1 MRRLSIIY
9 PLLAGLTLF
18 STCQLSGWQS
28 STCAAVVP
36 AGAID
41 RIDTIV
47 RAGLEKKIAS
57 YAIAVV
63 KDGRLVLAR
72 GYGYADLENSVPA
85 TAETIYRL
93 GSITKQ
99 FTSLAILQL
108 AEAGKLSIDDELTK
122 FLPDYPVQGHKVTI
136 HQLLNHTSGIKSYT
150 SLPNFFRT
158 ARQDLTSEEMLALFK
173 DQPFDFEPG
182 EKMQYN
188 NSGYYLLGVIIE
200 KVSGQTYAEY
210 LAEHIFKPLG
220 MHATRYGDNRPLIP
234 FRAQAYKRARGEL
247 VNDDPISMNAPGAA
261 GALVSNVLDLV
272 KWHQALEAGDFL
284 SSASYDS
291 LYRPTKL
298 ADGKEQKYGYGWG
311 LGEIA
316 GHRKLSHGGGINGFS
331 TMIARYP
338 DDRLAVIVL
347 SNTAGAP
354 SPGIESRIARVMLG
368 IEEKPV
374 VDLPADEQLLK
385 PLLGTYELNDG
396 KLQITMEEGKLHAQ
410 LPSQPRDRLKY
421 QGDQQFVSSF
431 NDDVRFTFKLADGK
445 VTGVD
450 IEGPGGSSSAKRVEP

>member
-1 MRRLSIIY
+1 MRRLRIGY
-9 PLLAGLTLF
+9 PLLACLTLLATWQW
-18 STCQLSGWQS
+18 SSWQS
-28 STCAAVVP
+28 SAWAAVVP

-47 RAGLEKKIAS
+47 REGLEKKIAS
-57 YAIAVV
+57 YAVAVV

-72 GYGYADLENSVPA
+72 GYGFADLENSVPA
-85 TAETIYRL
+85 SAETIYRL

-108 AEAGKLSIDDELTK
+108 AEAGKLSVDDELTK
-122 FLPDYPVQGHKVTI
+122 FLSDYPVQGHKVTI
-136 HQLLNHTSGIKSYT
+136 HQLLNHTSGIKAYT

-158 ARQDLTSEEMLALFK
+158 ARQDLSHEGMLALFK
-173 DQPFDFEPG
+173 ELPFDFEPG

-188 NSGYYLLGVIIE
+188 NSGYYLLGLVIE
-200 KVSGQTYAEY
+200 KASGQSYAEY
-210 LAEHIFKPLG
+210 LADHVFKPLG
-220 MHATRYGDNRPLIP
+220 MHATRYGDMRPLIP
-234 FRAQAYKRARGEL
+234 HRAQGYKRSLGEL

-284 SSASYDS
+284 SSASYDA

-311 LGEIA
+311 LGEMST
-316 GHRKLSHGGGINGFS
+316 HRKLSHGGGINGFS
-331 TMIARYP
+331 TTIARYP

-354 SPGIESRIARVMLG
+354 ASGIESHIAKVMLG

-385 PLLGTYELNDG
+385 PLLGTYELNEG
-396 KLQITMEEGKLHAQ
+396 KLQITMEEGKLQAQ
-410 LPSQPRDRLKY
+410 SPGQPRDRLKY
-421 QGDQQFVSSF
+421 QGDRQFVSTS
-431 NDDVRFTFKLADGK
+431 NDDVRFTFKQAEGK
-445 VTGVD
+445 VTSID